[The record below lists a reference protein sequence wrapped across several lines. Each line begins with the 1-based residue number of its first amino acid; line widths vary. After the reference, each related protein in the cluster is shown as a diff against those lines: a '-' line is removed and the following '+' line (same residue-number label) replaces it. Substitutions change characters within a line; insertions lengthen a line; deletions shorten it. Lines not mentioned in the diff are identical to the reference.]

1 MKQKKA
7 LLISHSLT
15 AVTGFGNQ
23 HWLLARALADAGW
36 KVYGVCKDY
45 HGEVIE
51 CKEGTHTENGKDLS
65 GITIL
70 PWGEAPWLEDKTEFY
85 VRKYRPDIV
94 YTLGDIWCYQHITKL
109 PKDYPWYWIA
119 NYEFDTENMV
129 GFWHQNVR
137 NADISVVPAKF
148 AYEMLRD
155 AGHKNAIYLP
165 HGVDTEVF
173 KPMTYDEKCV
183 QRKKFGF
190 PDSDFIISCVAHNQQ
205 RKMLARLLRA
215 FKKFSEGKD
224 DVTLFMHTQMKDF
237 TGWDMGQLITDWGL
251 EKKAFLTDK
260 TAKMIGDVHVP
271 PSELRN
277 YYCLSDVHALSSGGE
292 GFGIPMVE
300 AMACGLPNVATDY
313 TTTKEFLCD
322 IKRDPAGKP
331 VGVEPIRGIPVPYV
345 DIEHHYT
352 GGIWALV
359 DTGKMA
365 DAFQTLYEDP
375 NLRHKMGTSARQLA
389 VEHYDAKRIKS
400 LWIEVFENAPQFVEE
415 LKDSVAED
423 TGLKAVRFTV

>member
-1 MKQKKA
+1 
-7 LLISHSLT
+7 
-15 AVTGFGNQ
+15 
-23 HWLLARALADAGW
+23 
-36 KVYGVCKDY
+36 
-45 HGEVIE
+45 
-51 CKEGTHTENGKDLS
+51 
-65 GITIL
+65 
-70 PWGEAPWLEDKTEFY
+70 
-85 VRKYRPDIV
+85 
-94 YTLGDIWCYQHITKL
+94 
-109 PKDYPWYWIA
+109 
-119 NYEFDTENMV
+119 
-129 GFWHQNVR
+129 
-137 NADISVVPAKF
+137 
-148 AYEMLRD
+148 MLRD